1 MEMRDLF
8 DDEGK
13 LSSSE
18 DAVYRYTDEAG
29 TPLFEVVRFYPKD
42 FRQRL
47 PNGTWSLDG
56 VRRVP
61 YRLPELVRAI
71 REDQPVYV
79 VEGEKDVHAIE
90 RAGGVATTN
99 PGGAG
104 KWRSEFSAYFTGA
117 TVIVVAD
124 KDEAGRKHAQHV
136 KASLGQVA
144 SVLVVEPKSG
154 KDAADHLAAG
164 FALDD
169 WAAFEAT
176 PTLTTWAP
184 PRNGWRKGSE
194 RETKSLEFAW
204 ENRIVLHSVNLTPVG
219 EEGIGKGLLQA
230 CLTAAIT
237 RGILTGKPERV
248 GIAVTEEDPDA
259 AVIPRLHAAGAELS
273 LTEVKDQGS
282 LRLPDAI
289 PALEDWLRETEVS
302 WLFLD
307 TLNGHF
313 GEDRNFNYAQPV
325 EAAMNAL
332 AAMAARAKMTVCGSL
347 HTNRG
352 GSVIARERYA
362 HQLQFRRSARSSV
375 ILGQTEDDDEFER
388 TIVHDKHNY
397 SAKAPALKAV
407 LEMEPVVIHGERK
420 VIPRLSLRG
429 RTDATSAELFLKDA
443 DRDRAISR
451 ARDGGLKRDQCAEE
465 IRRKWEQMGR
475 LAELDRA
482 SFSFLDATYDKSVIA
497 RARAK
502 LSIHAESVTDER
514 GHVSGW
520 IWRFKK

>member
-1 MEMRDLF
+1 MAAAPRVVPLPLLEEGGMTASSYERFTEALRLHGCKKQGPNWSCPAHDDRNPSLSVSTKDGKVLLTCHTGCSNEDVVRALGMEMRDLF

-13 LSSSE
+13 PSSSE

-176 PTLTTWAP
+176 PTVTTSAP

-194 RETKSLEFAW
+194 REPKSLEFAW
-204 ENRIVLHSVNLTPVG
+204 RTESSCTASISRQSVRR
-219 EEGIGKGLLQA
+219 A
-230 CLTAAIT
+230 SA
-237 RGILTGKPERV
+237 
-248 GIAVTEEDPDA
+248 
-259 AVIPRLHAAGAELS
+259 
-273 LTEVKDQGS
+273 KDCS
-282 LRLPDAI
+282 RRALR
-289 PALEDWLRETEVS
+289 
-302 WLFLD
+302 
-307 TLNGHF
+307 
-313 GEDRNFNYAQPV
+313 
-325 EAAMNAL
+325 
-332 AAMAARAKMTVCGSL
+332 
-347 HTNRG
+347 
-352 GSVIARERYA
+352 
-362 HQLQFRRSARSSV
+362 RRSPGASS
-375 ILGQTEDDDEFER
+375 LASPNAWE
-388 TIVHDKHNY
+388 
-397 SAKAPALKAV
+397 
-407 LEMEPVVIHGERK
+407 
-420 VIPRLSLRG
+420 
-429 RTDATSAELFLKDA
+429 
-443 DRDRAISR
+443 SR
-451 ARDGGLKRDQCAEE
+451 
-465 IRRKWEQMGR
+465 
-475 LAELDRA
+475 
-482 SFSFLDATYDKSVIA
+482 
-497 RARAK
+497 
-502 LSIHAESVTDER
+502 
-514 GHVSGW
+514 
-520 IWRFKK
+520 